1 MANELLIF
9 KSPIDAAEA
18 CGQAM
23 FDAIGEARADRG
35 IATVAVS
42 GGSTP
47 KIMFEWMALQPFD
60 WRNVHLFWVDER
72 CVPPTDE
79 QSNYRMTKMALL
91 DAIRL
96 PETQVHR
103 IMGEL
108 DPVKAAAMYAG
119 EIAEVFALRGGEL
132 PVFDVLQ
139 RGMGGDSHTASL
151 FPGEPA
157 IADLTGITRALWVP
171 KMNQHRVTLLRG
183 VLERARLTVNLVTGQ
198 DKALPLDL
206 VLNGAQD
213 LMAHPAQ
220 ISSARMQ
227 WYVDPLAAAKI

>member
-18 CGQAM
+18 CGQAIL
-23 FDAIGEARADRG
+23 DAIVEARADRG
-35 IATVAVS
+35 LATLAVS

-60 WRNVHLFWVDER
+60 WRKVHLFWVDER

-108 DPVKAAAMYAG
+108 DPVKAAAMYAE
-119 EIAEVFALRGGEL
+119 EIADVFALRDGEL
-132 PVFDVLQ
+132 PAFDVLQ

-157 IADLTGITRALWVP
+157 IADVTGIAGALWVP
-171 KMNQHRVTLLRG
+171 KMKQHRVTLLRG

-206 VLNGAQD
+206 VLNGTQD
-213 LMAHPAQ
+213 FMVHPAQ
-220 ISSARMQ
+220 ISSPKMQ
-227 WYVDPLAAAKI
+227 WYTDPAAAAKV

>member
-18 CGQAM
+18 CGQAL

-108 DPVKAAAMYAG
+108 DPVNAAAMYAG
-119 EIAEVFALRGGEL
+119 EIVDVFALRDGEL

-157 IADLTGITRALWVP
+157 IADLTGIARALWVA

-220 ISSARMQ
+220 ISSPRMQ
-227 WYVDPLAAAKI
+227 WYVDPLAAAKV